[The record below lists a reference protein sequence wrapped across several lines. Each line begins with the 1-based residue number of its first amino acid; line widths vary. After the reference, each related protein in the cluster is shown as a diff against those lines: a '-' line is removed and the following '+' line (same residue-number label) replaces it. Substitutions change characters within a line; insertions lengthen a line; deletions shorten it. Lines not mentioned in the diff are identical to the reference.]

1 MFTMR
6 HATRSWVRL
15 GLLGLM
21 LWPVVVMAYGD
32 WRLGQAQELLKA
44 AGADP
49 GPIDGVLGP
58 RTKAA
63 LRRYQASHG
72 LPATGM
78 LDEATRQ
85 ALIPTPSRSGQEQ
98 AARGGQQ
105 EPWLKA
111 PPGGDFRK
119 VSSLVPLPE
128 FLPGLGMLYVQPRTL
143 PVGPFLAY
151 DHQGKLV
158 SSVYMLPLKDLGARK
173 AFRDLAIAHAP
184 VNHVDIY
191 PNEGHP
197 GVPDPHYHLVLWYIS
212 PAEAAALK

>member
-1 MFTMR
+1 MR
-6 HATRSWVRL
+6 HATPRWVRL
-15 GLLGLM
+15 AILCLL

-32 WRLGQAQELLKA
+32 WRVGQAQEQLKE
-44 AGADP
+44 AGLDP

-85 ALIPTPSRSGQEQ
+85 SLIPPPSRSGQEQ
-98 AARGGQQ
+98 GPIAGKQ
-105 EPWLKA
+105 EPWPKA
-111 PPGGDFRK
+111 PPGGDYRK
-119 VSSLVPLPE
+119 VSSLAQLPD
-128 FLPGLGMLYVQPRTL
+128 FLPGLGTLYVQPRTL

-151 DHQGKLV
+151 DRQGNLV
-158 SSVYMLPLKDLGARK
+158 SSIYMLPLKDLGARK
-173 AFRDLAIAHAP
+173 SFDDLAVGIAK

-191 PNEGHP
+191 FNEGHP
-197 GVPDPHYHLVLWYIS
+197 GVPEPHYHFVLWYIA
-212 PAEAAALK
+212 PAETAALK